1 MIIATLTMLSGCV
14 STGTHDET
22 LAKLA
27 ETQKRL
33 ATAEEQASA
42 RQKQSAETIAGL
54 ERDKTTAIT
63 NAVDAQSA
71 AARLQSDLDQTQR
84 ALNREKEARRELSDQ
99 LIAAQEDNRQH
110 TRLSGEVRR
119 ERDLLLAKTT
129 DQERKLDDSERQMG
143 TLREQIA
150 ATEKRLQA
158 TTTEKDRLLAAL
170 DQATNQ
176 VRNLHTKL
184 DAEQAQVASLQE
196 DKQRLLSG
204 TTTAQDEIEK
214 LQKRAGEL
222 ETDAARAKDLERQVA
237 EKTQLIGELRQAGS
251 DRDQMAAQASAQGE
265 ELRSAKQRIAE
276 LETELTAQREVG
288 AAVKTER
295 DKLTEQVAILA
306 QENAARTADIK
317 QLTLGKE
324 DLAKSLQQE
333 RADRER
339 ELNNLMEKQM
349 ALGRTLGAEEA
360 TRASLQKERSLLE
373 TELKRMATTQEELAK
388 TIDQQRAEQAKLDEK
403 RRAQEREI
411 AELTKVKQELLG
423 SLNEQKEARANLLR
437 EKAEKDE
444 EIKKLTQ
451 TYEDLTS
458 SLRAEI
464 TKGDIKIQQVRDR
477 LTINMVDRILFDSG
491 STKVKQAGLKVLKQ
505 VGDILK
511 KVTDKQV
518 RIEGHTDNVPIGTGL
533 RERYPTNWELSTGR
547 ATSVVRYLIDEGG
560 LAPDLLAAVG
570 YGETRPIASNDTE
583 EGRTSNRRIEIVL
596 YPKDFVET
604 TMGP

>member
-570 YGETRPIASNDTE
+570 YGETRPIANNDTE